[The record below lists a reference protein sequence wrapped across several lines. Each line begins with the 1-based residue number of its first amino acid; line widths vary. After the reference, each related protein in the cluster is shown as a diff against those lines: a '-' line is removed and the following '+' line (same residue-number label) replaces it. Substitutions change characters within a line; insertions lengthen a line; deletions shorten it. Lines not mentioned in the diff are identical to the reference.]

1 MTQEGGFRK
10 SRDKVSRAIEPMII
24 TCPHCKKRYNI
35 SDEGIKKIKMD
46 AIVVCP
52 ACKGDMRSSL
62 PAGQAAGTPP
72 PSPIE
77 EKSSDGDDFKS
88 RLAQA
93 LNDLPPMPQAF
104 DQARGIMA
112 DIHSTLTDIVDVLE
126 TNPAISARV
135 LRLVGMSLYGD
146 AESVT
151 SIQQAVA
158 ALDMKTLNEFIV
170 LACASGLLARELNGY
185 GLKAWDLWRHSLGVA
200 YCARELAARKA
211 PGMIEEAFFVGLFH
225 DCGKLVLDGCVE
237 ERSASFLACIHEE
250 KQSFQD
256 IERQIIGFD
265 HPQVA
270 ADVCVKWRIP
280 KSLIV
285 AIALHHTPSRF
296 EHNPLACV
304 LHAADAT
311 MMMSGIGS
319 GIEGSLYNIDEKA
332 MEFLALDDDTLGMLM
347 ADAAGYVKRTMACF

>member
-1 MTQEGGFRK
+1 VTLEGGFCK

-46 AIVVCP
+46 AVVACP

-62 PAGQAAGTPP
+62 AAGQAAGTPP
-72 PSPIE
+72 PSPTE
-77 EKSSDGDDFKS
+77 EKSSDDVKS

-93 LNDLPPMPQAF
+93 LNDLPLMPQAF
-104 DQARGIMA
+104 DQVRGLMA
-112 DIHSTLTDIVDVLE
+112 DMHSTPADIADILE

-146 AESVT
+146 VESVS
-151 SIQQAVA
+151 SIQQAVM
-158 ALDMKTLNEFIV
+158 ALDLKTLNEFVV

-200 YCARELAARKA
+200 YCARKLAARKA
-211 PGMIEEAFFVGLFH
+211 PGMIEEAFLVGLFH
-225 DCGKLVLDGCVE
+225 DCGKLVLNSFVE
-237 ERSASFLACIHEE
+237 EHSESLLDCVHEE
-250 KQSFQD
+250 KQSFPE
-256 IERQIIGFD
+256 IERSILGFD
-265 HPQVA
+265 HPQVG

-280 KSLIV
+280 KSQAV

-311 MMMSGIGS
+311 AMMSGIGS
-319 GIEGSLYNIDEKA
+319 GVEGSLYNIDEKA
-332 MEFLALDDDTLGMLM
+332 MEFLCVDDDMLGLLM
-347 ADAAGYVKRTMACF
+347 VDAAGYVKRTMECF